1 MSWIGSQLRRRV
13 RHTASKMETNGI
25 LELTRDEIVRRI
37 ERGAQR
43 RLKMSAQELVQ
54 AYRSG
59 RLEDAGA
66 VVDLLALA
74 SLLVESD
81 PLFVPA

>member
-1 MSWIGSQLRRRV
+1 MTTDGV
-13 RHTASKMETNGI
+13 

-43 RLKMSAQELVQ
+43 RLHMSARELVQ
-54 AYRSG
+54 AYRLG
-59 RLEDAGA
+59 RLEDPGLVA
-66 VVDLLALA
+66 DLIALA
-74 SLLVESD
+74 SLLAESD

>member
-1 MSWIGSQLRRRV
+1 
-13 RHTASKMETNGI
+13 MEDNRI

-43 RLKMSAQELVQ
+43 RLHMSARELVQ
-54 AYRSG
+54 AYRAG
-59 RLEDAGA
+59 QLEDPGA
-66 VVDLLALA
+66 VADLLSLA

-81 PLFVPA
+81 LLFVPA